1 MLQQVGKAEAASA
14 AGRWFLKP
22 VPLGLRLT
30 DAVIRADEHAYI
42 QQEDTDRKKYRQMN
56 GQKLKQSGLIYSINS
71 SLGFMQSITFHQM
84 LIDGSWKLI
93 YRRAYTD
100 IGRHTAR

>member
-1 MLQQVGKAEAASA
+1 MQQA
-14 AGRWFLKP
+14 
-22 VPLGLRLT
+22 
-30 DAVIRADEHAYI
+30 
-42 QQEDTDRKKYRQMN
+42 DTDRKTHRQMN